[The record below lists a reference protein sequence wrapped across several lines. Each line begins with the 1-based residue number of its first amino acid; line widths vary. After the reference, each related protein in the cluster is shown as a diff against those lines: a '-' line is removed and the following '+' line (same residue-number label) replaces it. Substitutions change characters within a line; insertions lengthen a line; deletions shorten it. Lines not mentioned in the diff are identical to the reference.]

1 MLLMHACLDMCRRS
15 THCPSIK
22 PAGYHN
28 RGTYVYLIC
37 VPLYCRATVFTC
49 DAAQAHALSTGSLT
63 RSAACLPLAYLA

>member
-22 PAGYHN
+22 PAGCHN

-37 VPLYCRATVFTC
+37 VPLYCGATVFT
-49 DAAQAHALSTGSLT
+49 L
-63 RSAACLPLAYLA
+63 